1 LSFVGVRNS
10 IKKGDGGAISFSLM
24 NKLCDHLIAGLTCTR
39 YLLKLNII
47 FSFKYLIANAFIFNM
62 VLNFILTYFSS
73 NSCNIVARQRLDYHP
88 PEKFIILEVS
98 ADWSLKGSG
107 DLAKRDLSLKIG
119 EFVSSLG
126 TFKDVEIQVG
136 RILEEW
142 EEALGPTP
150 FPEIA
155 TLREWDHKLLSRYKP
170 FYMPFCDLCCLC
182 TFGKCDLTGDKRGA
196 CGITMAGQ
204 QSRIVLLACCIGA
217 SAHTEH
223 ARKMLNHLI
232 EEYGRDTPLDVALNT
247 NVEAPH
253 VRLVCGIR
261 PRTLRDL
268 DDALTYVE
276 GQLVQLL
283 ASTHT
288 GQEGSNIDYE
298 SKVFHAGMLDHVAM
312 EIADIAQ
319 ISVLGFPK
327 GEPEAPL
334 ADLGFGAID
343 PSKPV
348 ILVIGHEVLPSIEIV
363 DYLMEHGLF
372 GDVEVGGLCC
382 TAHDTTRYNKSA
394 RIIGPISWELR
405 FIRSGIPDVIV
416 IDKQCIRTDVLLEAE
431 KIMAPLIATSEMS
444 CQGLPDLT
452 QEDPERIVEDLVGGR
467 LPGALI
473 LDPKKVGEVAVK
485 VAMKIAPKRA
495 NFKALLPEDV
505 RALAQRCRRCGEC
518 VRACPNNLP
527 IPDAMNEAKTGDLT
541 LLSTLYDVCVGCGR
555 CESACP
561 EDLPIISMINASS
574 SKRISEERFKV
585 RVGRG
590 AIQDVEIREV
600 GRAIV
605 FGEIPGVLAL
615 VGCANYPEGG
625 ADVSKIA
632 EEFLKRRFIVVASG
646 CAAMAIAMTKDEE
659 GLSLYERYPGV
670 FDAGGLVNVGSCV
683 SNAHITGAAI
693 KIANIFAKRPLRANY
708 EEIADY
714 IYNRV
719 GAVGVAWGAMSQK
732 AASIA
737 AGCWRLGI
745 PVIVGP
751 HGSKYRRMLLG
762 RKEREE
768 DWMVYDARTGERV
781 YVGPAPEH
789 LFYAAETVEEAMVAI
804 AKLTMRPNDT
814 SKGRAV
820 KLSHYIDLYQRYYGG
835 LPEDLHLYVRSSAD
849 IPFTMRDQVVAA
861 LEKAGWVEG
870 KIASPDPTLLERLV
884 RRRQ

>member
-1 LSFVGVRNS
+1 MP
-10 IKKGDGGAISFSLM
+10 KK
-24 NKLCDHLIAGLTCTR
+24 
-39 YLLKLNII
+39 
-47 FSFKYLIANAFIFNM
+47 
-62 VLNFILTYFSS
+62 
-73 NSCNIVARQRLDYHP
+73 
-88 PEKFIILEVS
+88 
-98 ADWSLKGSG
+98 
-107 DLAKRDLSLKIG
+107 DLSLRIG
-119 EFVSSLG
+119 EFSSSLG
-126 TFKDVEIQVG
+126 VFKDLEIQVG

-142 EEALGPTP
+142 EEATGPTP

-155 TLREWDHKLLSRYKP
+155 TLREWDMKLLSRYKP

-217 SAHTEH
+217 AAHAQH
-223 ARKMLNHLI
+223 ARMMLNHLI
-232 EEYGRDTPLDVALNT
+232 EEYGRDAPLNVALNT

-253 VRLVCGIR
+253 IRLVCGIR
-261 PRTLRDL
+261 PKTLHDL

-276 GQLVQLL
+276 EQIVQLL

-288 GQEGSNIDYE
+288 GQEGSNLDYE
-298 SKVFHAGMLDHVAM
+298 SKVFHAGMLDHVAL
-312 EIADIAQ
+312 EIADISQ

-327 GEPEAPL
+327 GDPEAPL
-334 ADLGFGAID
+334 ADLGFGVVD
-343 PSKPV
+343 PSKPM
-348 ILVIGHEVLPSIEIV
+348 ILVIGHNVLPSVDIV
-363 DYLMEHGLF
+363 DYLMDHGLF
-372 GDVEVGGLCC
+372 GEVEVGGLCC
-382 TAHDTTRYNKSA
+382 TAHDLSRYDK
-394 RIIGPISWELR
+394 RGKIIGPISWEMR
-405 FIRSGIPDVIV
+405 FIRSGIPDVV
-416 IDKQCIRTDVLLEAE
+416 VVDKQCIRTDVLLEAQ
-431 KIMAPLIATSEMS
+431 KIGAPLIATSEMS
-444 CQGLPDLT
+444 CHGLPDRT
-452 QEDPERIVEDLVGGR
+452 QDDPERIVEDLVKAR
-467 LPGALI
+467 IPGALI
-473 LDPKKVGEVAVK
+473 LDPRKVGEVAVK
-485 VAMKIAPKRA
+485 TAMKMAPKRA
-495 NFKALLPEDV
+495 NFKALMPEELGG
-505 RALAQRCRRCGEC
+505 LAQRCRRCGEC

-527 IPDAMNEAKTGDLT
+527 ILDAMNAARFGDPT
-541 LLSTLYDVCVGCGR
+541 FLSNLYDACVGCGR

-561 EDLPIISMINASS
+561 EDLPIMSMINASS
-574 SKRISEERFKV
+574 SRRIAEERFKI

-625 ADVSKIA
+625 ADVARIA

-659 GLSLYERYPGV
+659 GLSLYEKYPGI

-737 AGCWRLGI
+737 SGCWRLGI

-762 RKEREE
+762 RKERME

-789 LFYAAETVEEAMVAI
+789 LFYAAETVEEAIVMI

-820 KLSHYIDLYQRYYGG
+820 KLSHYIDLYQRYYGE
-835 LPEDLHLYVRSSAD
+835 LPPDIHLFVRTNAD
-849 IPFTMRDQVVAA
+849 IPFTMRDQVMAN

-884 RRRQ
+884 RRRP